1 MKKDVGFS
9 EDIKF
14 FKRFLKEHGI
24 YSKYKRY
31 IRDRKT
37 FNGFQKAHTRG
48 WTFEGA
54 VKEIGDIR
62 LMITRLIAWSNT
74 KEGFTFWENLHKK
87 LRQEYKYQHLE
98 DYDFEDDED

>member
-1 MKKDVGFS
+1 MKKDVSFN

-31 IRDRKT
+31 IRDEKT
-37 FNGFQKAHTRG
+37 FNGFQKVHGNR

-54 VKEIGDIR
+54 VKEIGDISF
-62 LMITRLIAWSNT
+62 MITRLIAWNRT
-74 KEGFTFWENLHKK
+74 EEGYEFWQNLHKK
-87 LRQEYKYQHLE
+87 LRNEYKNRHPE
-98 DYDFEDDED
+98 YDEG

>member
-1 MKKDVGFS
+1 MKKDAGFD

-37 FNGFQKAHTRG
+37 FNGFQKQHSDG
-48 WTFEGA
+48 WTFEEA
-54 VKEIGDIR
+54 VKDIGDIR
-62 LMITRLIAWSNT
+62 LMITRLISWSST
-74 KEGFTFWENLHKK
+74 KEGFTYWEKLHKK
-87 LRQEYKYQHLE
+87 LRIEYNNRHPEY
-98 DYDFEDDED
+98 DED